1 MVQASDFH
9 KKVQELASEYKVEQ
23 YLVVSKEPD
32 MDNILL
38 SGYMD
43 KEKQA
48 ESIISLLNDDLLKEV
63 VWRFLLQR
71 RVFLEDSEV
80 EDFLNENNLS
90 S

>member
-1 MVQASDFH
+1 VVQASDFH